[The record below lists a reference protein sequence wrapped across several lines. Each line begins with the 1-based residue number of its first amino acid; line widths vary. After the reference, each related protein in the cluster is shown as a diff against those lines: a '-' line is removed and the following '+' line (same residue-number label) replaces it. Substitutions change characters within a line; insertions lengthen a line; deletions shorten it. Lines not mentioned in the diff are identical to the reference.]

1 MNQHLAKAFDDYS
14 NHNTNFAHL
23 LDWHLCHGFVLC
35 RPECFAIGFFT
46 HSSDPIQ
53 PTQRHHADSLF
64 VTYCAGEMPFV
75 MREFDGDF
83 EFIVFQR
90 QFKNN
95 PSIRVWD
102 YQKTLNRIK

>member
-1 MNQHLAKAFDDYS
+1 MNPHLAKALNDYS
-14 NHNTNFAHL
+14 THNTNFTEL

-46 HSSDPIQ
+46 DSNNPTQ
-53 PTQRHHADSLF
+53 PSQRHHANSLF

-75 MREFDGDF
+75 LKQFDGEFDF
-83 EFIVFQR
+83 VLFQR

-95 PSIRVWD
+95 PNVRIWD
-102 YQKTLNRIK
+102 YNKTLKRIK

>member
-1 MNQHLAKAFDDYS
+1 MNQYLAKALNDYS
-14 NHNTNFAHL
+14 KHNANFTEL

-46 HSSDPIQ
+46 NSSDPIH
-53 PTQRHHADSLF
+53 PSERHHADSLF

-75 MREFDGDF
+75 LEQFEGEFDF
-83 EFIVFQR
+83 VVFQR

-95 PSIRVWD
+95 PSVRIWD